1 MTGCFASEHH
11 AARERYESSKPQPRL
26 QMPPQSGSGI
36 NVEGIRHRIRCTVFS
51 REEIE
56 AVLYG
61 EDS

>member
-1 MTGCFASEHH
+1 
-11 AARERYESSKPQPRL
+11 
-26 QMPPQSGSGI
+26 
-36 NVEGIRHRIRCTVFS
+36 VEGIRHRIRCTVFS